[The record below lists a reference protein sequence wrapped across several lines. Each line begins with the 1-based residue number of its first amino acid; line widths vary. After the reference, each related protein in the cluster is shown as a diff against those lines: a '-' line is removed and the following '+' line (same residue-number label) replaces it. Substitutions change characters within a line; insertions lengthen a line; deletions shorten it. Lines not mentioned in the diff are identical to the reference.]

1 MSNQDK
7 FLRGAGAHAPPPAAP
22 GHKVEEADDVEFL
35 SAAQYELLANQPEMQ
50 QLLSNPELQSVVRSV
65 DSAADREKALVKAL
79 ESPNFKEFT
88 DKILN
93 IVSPPETL

>member
-50 QLLSNPELQSVVRSV
+50 QLLSNPELQSV
-65 DSAADREKALVKAL
+65 ALVKAL